1 MLFHYDRIYEH
12 IYGNCERKDLDFQTV
27 VRRSF
32 GQRRLS
38 ELLLLVQNDELTV
51 ANGKQVMFKII
62 DGDKRMPA
70 EIAEELGIKGGNVTG
85 NEIKDVVD
93 KVTEE
98 NQAIIIKVIETG
110 KDGPVMSLV
119 GKVMKAV
126 NRKGDPIEI
135 RIMIEEAIEK
145 RKNDSGK

>member
-1 MLFHYDRIYEH
+1 
-12 IYGNCERKDLDFQTV
+12 
-27 VRRSF
+27 
-32 GQRRLS
+32 
-38 ELLLLVQNDELTV
+38 
-51 ANGKQVMFKII
+51 MFKII

-85 NEIKDVVD
+85 NQIKDVVD
-93 KVTEE
+93 QVTEE
-98 NQAIIIKVIETG
+98 NQAIVIKVIETG

-126 NRKGDPIEI
+126 NRKGNPIEI

-145 RKNDSGK
+145 RKNDSDKWF